1 MSKIAIISQPDQGV
15 LIDVSGCTT
24 LKDALD
30 HLSSTL
36 QVSNQFWQGMKV
48 SINLGALAVQK
59 DDLLQILALAKSVG
73 ITPAGV
79 YSTSEET
86 VSALKACHIPLASG
100 KPMTLPAVNIDSAK
114 IMTTEVE
121 EERQKANPLATITM
135 RMVDAVTRRNAPK
148 EQPPLPDNDLQDMAR
163 EEFEDS
169 KSESLD
175 TLYPHVKPKRK
186 VSLDGRKVQSID
198 GETPK
203 AAKASKT
210 AEKVEAAAKANRQA
224 EIAAEQEITVK
235 TKDVEVVG
243 RTKAIEAVAP
253 KAEAGEQNVSAD
265 QIVSNQQNV
274 VSEQKQFAPA
284 VEMKSVH
291 VPPTVEAIKAAAVM
305 AEPVHSKTIDV
316 SVQTNQTE
324 THSREEQTITGP
336 HVEIKVMTIQAGDG
350 MLEAQPAQK
359 ALAQAATM
367 PGDVVTHIDVDCVL
381 EAEVDPT
388 SIQEDDVETTE
399 AFEIEED
406 IETDTIDAGAA
417 ARSGPTTLYIHQNLR
432 SGQTVSHKGHLV
444 IIGDINPGAE
454 VMADGDI
461 TVWGCLRGVA
471 HAGIGGN
478 VNAEIRAL
486 KLQPIQIRIAHAI
499 ARAPDRPR
507 VNYATTNG
515 PETARMVDGKI
526 RVVRSRLD

>member
-48 SINLGALAVQK
+48 SINLGALAVHK
-59 DDLLQILALAKSVG
+59 DDLMQILSLAKSVG

-79 YSTSEET
+79 YSTSDET
-86 VSALKACHIPLASG
+86 ISALKACHIPLGAG
-100 KPMTLPAVNIDSAK
+100 KPMTLPAVNIDASKA
-114 IMTTEVE
+114 TEIDDE
-121 EERQKANPLATITM
+121 SKKGNPLATITM
-135 RMVDAVTRRNAPK
+135 RVVDAVTRRGGAK
-148 EQPPLPDNDLQDMAR
+148 DPLPETINELEDMAR
-163 EEFEDS
+163 EEFDD
-169 KSESLD
+169 KGDHLD
-175 TLYPHVKPKRK
+175 TIYPHVKPKRK
-186 VSLDGRKVQSID
+186 VSLDGKKIHSE
-198 GETPK
+198 GESTKPAK
-203 AAKASKT
+203 AAKAKSE
-210 AEKVEAAAKANRQA
+210 AVEKVDTVAAASN
-224 EIAAEQEITVK
+224 
-235 TKDVEVVG
+235 VEA
-243 RTKAIEAVAP
+243 KLYAP
-253 KAEAGEQNVSAD
+253 T
-265 QIVSNQQNV
+265 
-274 VSEQKQFAPA
+274 

-291 VPPTVEAIKAAAVM
+291 VPPTSSIDV
-305 AEPVHSKTIDV
+305 AEPVVSKTADEPV
-316 SVQTNQTE
+316 SKEDQE
-324 THSREEQTITGP
+324 ITGP
-336 HVEIKVMTIQAGDG
+336 HVEIKVMTIQPGDA
-350 MLEAQPAQK
+350 MLEAQPAHT
-359 ALAQAATM
+359 AVAQAATID
-367 PGDVVTHIDVDCVL
+367 GDVVTHIDVDCSVEEV
-381 EAEVDPT
+381 EAT
-388 SIQEDDVETTE
+388 IQEDDVETAE
-399 AFEIEED
+399 EFEIEEEL
-406 IETDTIDAGAA
+406 ETDTMDVGVAA
-417 ARSGPTTLYIHQNLR
+417 HNGPTTLYIHQNLR

-461 TVWGCLRGVA
+461 TVWGSLRGVA